1 MKGWI
6 ILANWTCALTRQ
18 GLESGIKVLVC
29 SVKDLVSTICL
40 LVHRLVYRSER
51 FEITGSK
58 ETRRKL
64 SLISIDW

>member
-6 ILANWTCALTRQ
+6 ILANWTWALTRQ

-29 SVKDLVSTICL
+29 SVKDPVSTICL

-51 FEITGSK
+51 LEITGSK

-64 SLISIDW
+64 SLIGIDW